1 MQIFSTIFV
10 VQGPKKWTI
19 FNFLDAI
26 TPVSQWVMFQ
36 ISEIAIASTKLSS
49 MFEDSS
55 QKSPKLRLWLIK
67 GFKHKNLLLRYG
79 FPRPKSTL
87 SNCPVQFR
95 ICIALT
101 GLQNLKGGMQYLVS
115 LASGGVSIF
124 GKQMLG
130 NQRATRVRL
139 AKLYTGYM
147 ALGYIARHTW
157 LYSHRLYS
165 LVYMA
170 I

>member
-1 MQIFSTIFV
+1 
-10 VQGPKKWTI
+10 
-19 FNFLDAI
+19 
-26 TPVSQWVMFQ
+26 MFQ

-49 MFEDSS
+49 MFVDSS

-67 GFKHKNLLLRYG
+67 GFKHKNMLLRYG
-79 FPRPKSTL
+79 FPGPKSTL

-124 GKQMLG
+124 GKQILG
-130 NQRATRVRL
+130 NQHSTTAHYFAAMAHEQCTNFCSNIVQHAVRNL
-139 AKLYTGYM
+139 QQCPPSHCISGPPRILLCGQLCICN
-147 ALGYIARHTW
+147 ALQ
-157 LYSHRLYS
+157 
-165 LVYMA
+165 
-170 I
+170 